1 MLGIV
6 AICDARN
13 TEPKHGLKPL
23 MIGLLVVAIGAT
35 YGYNCGYAINPARD
49 FGPRLVYQLL
59 PRKNKHADW
68 AYSWVPILGPFTG
81 GTIAGLIYSIL

>member
-1 MLGIV
+1 MIGIV

-23 MIGLLVVAIGAT
+23 MIGFLVVAIGAA

-49 FGPRLVYQLL
+49 FSPRL
-59 PRKNKHADW
+59 
-68 AYSWVPILGPFTG
+68 FTYLAG
-81 GTIAGLIYSIL
+81 WGTKVFT

>member
-13 TEPKHGLKPL
+13 TEPKNGLKPL

-49 FGPRLVYQLL
+49 FSPRL
-59 PRKNKHADW
+59 
-68 AYSWVPILGPFTG
+68 FTYCAG
-81 GTIAGLIYSIL
+81 WGTTVFT

>member
-1 MLGIV
+1 MLVLGTV
-6 AICDARN
+6 AIYDSRN

-49 FGPRLVYQLL
+49 FSPRLFTFCAVYSL
-59 PRKNKHADW
+59 P
-68 AYSWVPILGPFTG
+68 F
-81 GTIAGLIYSIL
+81 